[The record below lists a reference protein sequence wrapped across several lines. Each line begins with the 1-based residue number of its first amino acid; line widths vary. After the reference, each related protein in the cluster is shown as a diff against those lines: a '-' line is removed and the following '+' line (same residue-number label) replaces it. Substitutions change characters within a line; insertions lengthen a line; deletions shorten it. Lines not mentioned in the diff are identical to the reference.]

1 MSSRIS
7 PDKTARRARGHPIDR
22 FAGTAAVRLK
32 DKVALV
38 TGAASGIGRSVAQ
51 VFAREGARLT
61 LVDINE
67 AGLRETLAGLP
78 EGQAIAA
85 PADVSRSNDVRD
97 AIDKA
102 LSKYGRLTTIA
113 NCHGI
118 SLMEDTRIVDVPEEA
133 FDRTIA
139 VNLRSIFLLCKYAVP
154 ALKQSG
160 GGAIVNLASA
170 AALSGGG
177 GTSYTASKG
186 GVTAITR
193 AVAFQNAAEGIR
205 CNSICPGPVDTPM
218 LQISMKKLGLTTM
231 TSRPGTIPRIARPE
245 EVAFLVTFL
254 VSDEAAFITGATYT
268 VDGGA
273 TQH

>member
-1 MSSRIS
+1 
-7 PDKTARRARGHPIDR
+7 
-22 FAGTAAVRLK
+22 VRLK
-32 DKVALV
+32 DKVAIV
-38 TGAASGIGRSVAQ
+38 TGAASGIGRSTAQ
-51 VFAREGARLT
+51 VFVREGCKVA

-67 AGLRETLAGLP
+67 SGLKETLATLP
-78 EGQAIAA
+78 DSEAIAVV
-85 PADVSRSNDVRD
+85 ADVSRAEDVRH
-97 AIDKA
+97 A
-102 LSKYGRLTTIA
+102 LDQAVSRFGKLTTMA
-113 NCHGI
+113 NCHGV
-118 SLMEDTRIVDVPEEA
+118 SLMEDTRIVDVSEEV

-139 VNLRSIFLLCKYAVP
+139 INLRGVFLMCKYGVVRLRRA
-154 ALKQSG
+154 G

-193 AVAFQNAAEGIR
+193 AVAFQHAAENIR

-231 TSRPGTIPRIARPE
+231 TPGRGAIPRIARPE
-245 EVAFLVTFL
+245 EVAFLITFL
-254 VSDEAAFITGATYT
+254 VSDEAAYITGATYT
-268 VDGGA
+268 IDGGM

>member
-1 MSSRIS
+1 M
-7 PDKTARRARGHPIDR
+7 
-22 FAGTAAVRLK
+22 RLK
-32 DKVALV
+32 GKVAIV

-51 VFAREGARLT
+51 VFASEGCRVA

-67 AGLRETLAGLP
+67 QGLKQTLATLP
-78 EGQAIAA
+78 DGQAFAA
-85 PADVSRSNDVRD
+85 PADVSGTEDVKR
-97 AIDKA
+97 A
-102 LSKYGRLTTIA
+102 LDQAVSRFGKLTTMA

-118 SLMEDTRIVDVPEEA
+118 SLMEDTRIIDVSEEV

-139 VNLRSIFLLCKYAVP
+139 VNLRAVFLLCKYGVP
-154 ALKQSG
+154 HLKRAG
-160 GGAIVNLASA
+160 GGAIVNLASV

-193 AVAFQNAAEGIR
+193 AIAFQNAADNVR

-245 EVAFLVTFL
+245 EIAHLVTFL
-254 VSDEAAFITGATYT
+254 VSDETAYITGATYT
-268 VDGGA
+268 IDGGA
-273 TQH
+273 SQH

>member
-1 MSSRIS
+1 
-7 PDKTARRARGHPIDR
+7 
-22 FAGTAAVRLK
+22 VRLR
-32 DKVALV
+32 DKVAIV
-38 TGAASGIGRSVAQ
+38 TGAASGIGRSTAQ
-51 VFAREGARLT
+51 VFAREGCKVA

-67 AGLRETLAGLP
+67 SGLKETLATLP
-78 EGQAIAA
+78 DGEAFAVA
-85 PADVSRSNDVRD
+85 ADVSRTEDVRRTLD
-97 AIDKA
+97 QAVSRFGK
-102 LSKYGRLTTIA
+102 LTTMA
-113 NCHGI
+113 NCHGV
-118 SLMEDTRIVDVPEEA
+118 SLMEDTRIVDVPEEV

-139 VNLRSIFLLCKYAVP
+139 VNLRAIFLLCKYGVP
-154 ALKQSG
+154 HLRRAG

-193 AVAFQNAAEGIR
+193 AVAFQHAAENIR

-231 TSRPGTIPRIARPE
+231 TPGRGAMPRIARPE
-245 EVAFLVTFL
+245 EVAFLITFL
-254 VSDEAAFITGATYT
+254 VSDEAAYITGATYT
-268 VDGGA
+268 IDGGM

>member
-1 MSSRIS
+1 ME
-7 PDKTARRARGHPIDR
+7 GW
-22 FAGTAAVRLK
+22 AAMRLK
-32 DKVALV
+32 DKVAIV

-51 VFAREGARLT
+51 VFAREGCNLA

-67 AGLRETLAGLP
+67 AGLKETLGTISGV
-78 EGQAIAA
+78 EAITI
-85 PADVSRSNDVRD
+85 PTDVSRSEDVQR
-97 AIDKA
+97 AIGA
-102 LSKYGRLTTIA
+102 AMSKFGRLTTLA

-118 SLMEDTRIVDVPEEA
+118 SLMEDTRIVDVSEET

-139 VNLRSIFLLCKYAVP
+139 VNLRAIFLTCKYSIP
-154 ALKQSG
+154 HIKQSG
-160 GGAIVNLASA
+160 GGAIVNLASG
-170 AALSGGG
+170 AALGGGG

-205 CNSICPGPVDTPM
+205 CNSVCPGPVDTPM
-218 LQISMKKLGLTTM
+218 LQISMKKLGLKTM

-245 EVAFLVTFL
+245 EVAFLITFL
-254 VSDEAAFITGATYT
+254 VSDEAAYITGATYT
-268 VDGGA
+268 IDGGM

>member
-1 MSSRIS
+1 M
-7 PDKTARRARGHPIDR
+7 
-22 FAGTAAVRLK
+22 RLQG
-32 DKVALV
+32 KVAIV
-38 TGAASGIGRSVAQ
+38 TGAASGIGRSTAQ
-51 VFAREGARLT
+51 VFAREGALLT

-67 AGLRETLAGLP
+67 EGLRETLAGLP

-85 PADVSRSNDVRD
+85 PADVSRSEDVRG

-102 LSKYGRLTTIA
+102 MSKYGRLTTMA

-118 SLMEDTRIVDVPEEA
+118 SLMQDTKIVDVTEEV
-133 FDRTIA
+133 FDQTIA
-139 VNLRSIFLLCKYAVP
+139 VNLRSIFLLCKYGVP

-160 GGAIVNLASA
+160 GGAIVNLASG
-170 AALSGGG
+170 AALGGGG

-193 AVAFQNAAEGIR
+193 AVAFQNAAENIR

-218 LQISMKKLGLTTM
+218 LQISMKKLGLKTM
-231 TSRPGTIPRIARPE
+231 SSRPGTIPRIARPE
-245 EVAFLVTFL
+245 EVAFLITFL
-254 VSDEAAFITGATYT
+254 VSDEAQFITGAIHTI
-268 VDGGA
+268 DGGA

>member
-1 MSSRIS
+1 
-7 PDKTARRARGHPIDR
+7 
-22 FAGTAAVRLK
+22 VRLR
-32 DKVALV
+32 DKVAIV
-38 TGAASGIGRSVAQ
+38 TGAASGIGRSTAQ
-51 VFAREGARLT
+51 VFAREGCKVA

-67 AGLRETLAGLP
+67 SGLKETLATLP
-78 EGQAIAA
+78 DGEAFAVA
-85 PADVSRSNDVRD
+85 ADVSRTEDVRRTLD
-97 AIDKA
+97 QAVSRFGK
-102 LSKYGRLTTIA
+102 LTTMA
-113 NCHGI
+113 NCHGV
-118 SLMEDTRIVDVPEEA
+118 SLMEDTRIVDVPEEV

-139 VNLRSIFLLCKYAVP
+139 VNLRAIFLLCKYGVP
-154 ALKQSG
+154 HLKRAG

-193 AVAFQNAAEGIR
+193 AVAFQHAAENIR

-231 TSRPGTIPRIARPE
+231 TPGRGAMPRIARPE
-245 EVAFLVTFL
+245 EVAFLITFL
-254 VSDEAAFITGATYT
+254 VSDEAAYITGATYT
-268 VDGGA
+268 IDGGM